1 MLAQEE
7 LKQIGAIA
15 KESGIPIKTIRY
27 YEELGLLESS
37 GRTEGGFRLF
47 TTDVLNRLSFIK
59 RSQGLGLSLSEIKEF
74 LSIHDQGELPC
85 DHVKIKLQDK
95 IAEVDRQ
102 IQQLL
107 TLKSDLESLLVGEQ
121 IISENSE
128 IICPIIEVDKAQ
140 ESTQQNII
148 PSSRRSSSKWTKP
161 NVKTIQ
167 TLKS

>member
-1 MLAQEE
+1 MQAQEE

-47 TTDVLNRLSFIK
+47 TTNVINRLSFIK

-74 LSIHDQGELPC
+74 LLIHDQGELPC
-85 DHVKIKLQDK
+85 VHVKVKLQDK
-95 IAEVDRQ
+95 IAEVNRQ

-107 TLKSDLESLLVGEQ
+107 TLRSDLEALLVGEPL
-121 IISENSE
+121 ISENAE
-128 IICPIIEVDKAQ
+128 IICPIIERAEVKEFTRHAG
-140 ESTQQNII
+140 TL
-148 PSSRRSSSKWTKP
+148 SKK
-161 NVKTIQ
+161 
-167 TLKS
+167 KS